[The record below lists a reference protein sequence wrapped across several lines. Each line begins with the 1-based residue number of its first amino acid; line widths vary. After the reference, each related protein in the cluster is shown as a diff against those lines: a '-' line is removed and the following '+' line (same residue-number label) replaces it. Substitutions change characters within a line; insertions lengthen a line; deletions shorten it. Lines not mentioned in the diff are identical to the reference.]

1 MARIVRLAGIEMM
14 HRMRPRR
21 GLDLKVTITSAIF
34 AASAACTALIDRSA
48 TQCEVDAD
56 CARFGTH
63 PYCQAGVC
71 VSSGLSPA
79 DCFYGTPQQP
89 SDFLNQC
96 STAQCLSFDNCTA
109 LAMCGDAGDTAAAL
123 VPPPPAEAGAAPAV
137 EDGDGGDAGPAL
149 PSCIDPNNGRASV
162 VVLTGSSNFPPLLAK
177 LAPLILSAQYTP
189 VYQVTNSCTGVAS
202 VLGSDPS
209 THVITD
215 PAPNS
220 TGKYATYFQADG
232 TAVPCTLGPDGASVD
247 VGESDI
253 FSSTCSGYGAPPAGV
268 QEYLGPIQAMA
279 FVVPGASQQHAISAD
294 AARAVFGMGAAGATV
309 PWSNPALYFVRNQGT
324 GTQQMIG
331 KAIGVPA
338 GQFWG
343 IDRGSAASVD
353 SDLRIISDPTIA
365 NQAIGI
371 ISTDYYDS
379 DRANLNALAFM
390 ADQQDCAYLPDSTP
404 FQKDKQNVRD
414 GHYPIWGPLHFF
426 AAVSN
431 GIPTSPGAAAFVSVV
446 SVPNLAQE
454 LITAFIA
461 SSLVPSCA
469 MQVQRSAE
477 LGPLSIYTPTF
488 ECGCYFEATV
498 SGAPSAACLSCTGA
512 SDCADPA
519 RPACNLG
526 YCEAQ

>member
-1 MARIVRLAGIEMM
+1 
-14 HRMRPRR
+14 
-21 GLDLKVTITSAIF
+21 
-34 AASAACTALIDRSA
+34 
-48 TQCEVDAD
+48 
-56 CARFGTH
+56 
-63 PYCQAGVC
+63 
-71 VSSGLSPA
+71 
-79 DCFYGTPQQP
+79 
-89 SDFLNQC
+89 
-96 STAQCLSFDNCTA
+96 
-109 LAMCGDAGDTAAAL
+109 
-123 VPPPPAEAGAAPAV
+123 
-137 EDGDGGDAGPAL
+137 
-149 PSCIDPNNGRASV
+149 
-162 VVLTGSSNFPPLLAK
+162 
-177 LAPLILSAQYTP
+177 
-189 VYQVTNSCTGVAS
+189 
-202 VLGSDPS
+202 
-209 THVITD
+209 
-215 PAPNS
+215 
-220 TGKYATYFQADG
+220 
-232 TAVPCTLGPDGASVD
+232 
-247 VGESDI
+247 
-253 FSSTCSGYGAPPAGV
+253 
-268 QEYLGPIQAMA
+268 MA